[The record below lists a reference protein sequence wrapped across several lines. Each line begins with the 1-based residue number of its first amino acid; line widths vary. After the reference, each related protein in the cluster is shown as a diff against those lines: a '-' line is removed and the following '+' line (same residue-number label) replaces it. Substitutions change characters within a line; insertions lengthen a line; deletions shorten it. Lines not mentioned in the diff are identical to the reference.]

1 MDDHCFVRN
10 PYSSVLLEFSWMI
23 SRLTVFSSAT
33 WGLLMQNLSYAVTAP
48 LLLLL
53 HLLTS
58 PTVTSRTS
66 AHSFLVPLSDIIST
80 APSMF
85 LGFAVPALLM
95 VLPSPSL
102 ISYSTKQV
110 SIALWQAFPLWVSIL
125 QQCCSPTI
133 TNLWGL
139 FEANARQAES
149 VIAMRMFY
157 LAILAIAALTHLS
170 TFYLIAMA
178 YLLPAGDAGEYK
190 DAWTFSNVFI
200 PTASTPGFKVNNIG
214 EGAHLMMQYDEIIG
228 NSAVL
233 VWAYALFVTA
243 PSGKLQLSQ
252 AQLSVFGLILL
263 IVTGPIGLAV
273 GLVWARDEK
282 AFDSAEREAKAKNQ

>member
-1 MDDHCFVRN
+1 
-10 PYSSVLLEFSWMI
+10 MI
-23 SRLTVFSSAT
+23 FRLTVFSSAI
-33 WGLLMQNLSYAVTAP
+33 WGLLMQNLTYAVTAP

-66 AHSFLVPLSDIIST
+66 AKSFLVPLSDIIST

-95 VLPSPSL
+95 VFPSPSL
-102 ISYSTKQV
+102 ISYSTKQ
-110 SIALWQAFPLWVSIL
+110 SLIALWQAFPLWVSIL
-125 QQCCSPTI
+125 QQCCSPAVTK
-133 TNLWGL
+133 LLGL
-139 FEANARQAES
+139 SKANTRQLDS
-149 VIAMRMFY
+149 IIATRVFY

-170 TFYLIAMA
+170 TFYLVAMA
-178 YLLPAGDAGEYK
+178 YLLPADDVGEYK
-190 DAWTFSNVFI
+190 DAWSFSNIFI
-200 PTASTPGFKVNNIG
+200 PASITPSFKVNSIG

-233 VWAYALFVTA
+233 VWAFALFVTA
-243 PSGKLQLSQ
+243 PPGKLQLSQ
-252 AQLSVFGLILL
+252 AQLSAFGLVLL

-282 AFDSAEREAKAKNQ
+282 ACASAEMETKAKTQ